1 MNWSLL
7 SVIYYSSLFTAKGL
21 NLYQVLA
28 PNSFSY
34 VDGYISAINRNVHS
48 LVYERVCWSL
58 FRFTRLSRFKK
69 KKLKDWTPMKL
80 SINHITIFN
89 IPSET
94 CFAVEVHV
102 WKFFLAIFVL
112 YFWINISFGRKKNS
126 AAFSFYMFLLLIVQ
140 SMAQFKWHDGS
151 VKNVHVDPT
160 LLFDYQVCWCL
171 CYSSVSFFFPDIF
184 VMPNFPLS
192 LERTDTTFRLL
203 QKMAD
208 FICLW

>member
-58 FRFTRLSRFKK
+58 FRLTRLLRFRKK
-69 KKLKDWTPMKL
+69 KNWTHLKLG
-80 SINHITIFN
+80 INHITIFH
-89 IPSET
+89 ET

-102 WKFFLAIFVL
+102 WKFFLAMFVL
-112 YFWINISFGRKKNS
+112 YFWINISFGRKKIPQPFHFICFYYLLYRVWHSLNGMMDLWRMCMS
-126 AAFSFYMFLLLIVQ
+126 IQRCFLIIRFVDAFV
-140 SMAQFKWHDGS
+140 
-151 VKNVHVDPT
+151 T
-160 LLFDYQVCWCL
+160 LPLV
-171 CYSSVSFFFPDIF
+171 FFSDIF

-203 QKMAD
+203 QKIAG

>member
-102 WKFFLAIFVL
+102 WKFFLA
-112 YFWINISFGRKKNS
+112 
-126 AAFSFYMFLLLIVQ
+126 MFLFCIFGSIYLSEEKKIPKPFHFICFYYLLYRV
-140 SMAQFKWHDGS
+140 WHSLNGMMDLWRMCMSIQRCFLIIRFVDAFVTLPS
-151 VKNVHVDPT
+151 V
-160 LLFDYQVCWCL
+160 
-171 CYSSVSFFFPDIF
+171 FFFRYF
-184 VMPNFPLS
+184 CY
-192 LERTDTTFRLL
+192 
-203 QKMAD
+203 A
-208 FICLW
+208 

>member
-7 SVIYYSSLFTAKGL
+7 SVIYYSFLFTAKGL

-58 FRFTRLSRFKK
+58 FRLTRLLRFKK
-69 KKLKDWTPMKL
+69 KKHKNWTHLKL
-80 SINHITIFN
+80 GINHITIFH
-89 IPSET
+89 ET

-102 WKFFLAIFVL
+102 WKFFLAMFFFFVFLDQYIF
-112 YFWINISFGRKKNS
+112 RKKKNS

-171 CYSSVSFFFPDIF
+171 CYSSVSFFFSDIF

-203 QKMAD
+203 QKIAD

>member
-58 FRFTRLSRFKK
+58 FRLTRLLRFKK
-69 KKLKDWTPMKL
+69 KKHKNWTHLKL
-80 SINHITIFN
+80 GINHITIFH
-89 IPSET
+89 ET
-94 CFAVEVHV
+94 CFAVEFHV
-102 WKFFLAIFVL
+102 WKFFLAMFFL

-126 AAFSFYMFLLLIVQ
+126 EAFSFYIYV
-140 SMAQFKWHDGS
+140 
-151 VKNVHVDPT
+151 
-160 LLFDYQVCWCL
+160 
-171 CYSSVSFFFPDIF
+171 
-184 VMPNFPLS
+184 
-192 LERTDTTFRLL
+192 
-203 QKMAD
+203 
-208 FICLW
+208 FITYYTEYGTV

>member
-1 MNWSLL
+1 
-7 SVIYYSSLFTAKGL
+7 
-21 NLYQVLA
+21 
-28 PNSFSY
+28 
-34 VDGYISAINRNVHS
+34 
-48 LVYERVCWSL
+48 
-58 FRFTRLSRFKK
+58 
-69 KKLKDWTPMKL
+69 MKL

-102 WKFFLAIFVL
+102 WKFFLAMFVL

-160 LLFDYQVCWCL
+160 LLFDYQVC
-171 CYSSVSFFFPDIF
+171 
-184 VMPNFPLS
+184 
-192 LERTDTTFRLL
+192 
-203 QKMAD
+203 
-208 FICLW
+208 

>member
-102 WKFFLAIFVL
+102 WKFFLAMFVL
-112 YFWINISFGRKKNS
+112 YFWINISFGRKKIPQPFHFICFYYLLYRVWHSLNGMMDLWRMCMS
-126 AAFSFYMFLLLIVQ
+126 IQRCFLIIRFVDAFVTLP
-140 SMAQFKWHDGS
+140 S
-151 VKNVHVDPT
+151 V
-160 LLFDYQVCWCL
+160 
-171 CYSSVSFFFPDIF
+171 FFFSDIF

-203 QKMAD
+203 QKIAD

>member
-7 SVIYYSSLFTAKGL
+7 SVIYCSSLFTAKGL

-58 FRFTRLSRFKK
+58 FRLTRLLRFKK
-69 KKLKDWTPMKL
+69 KKHKNWTHLKL
-80 SINHITIFN
+80 GINHITVFH
-89 IPSET
+89 ET

-102 WKFFLAIFVL
+102 WKFFLAMFVL
-112 YFWINISFGRKKNS
+112 YIWINISFGRKKIPQPFHFICFYYLFYRVWHSLNGMMDLWRMCMS
-126 AAFSFYMFLLLIVQ
+126 IQRCFLIIRFVDAFV
-140 SMAQFKWHDGS
+140 
-151 VKNVHVDPT
+151 T
-160 LLFDYQVCWCL
+160 LPLV
-171 CYSSVSFFFPDIF
+171 FFSDIF

-203 QKMAD
+203 QKIAD